1 MGNWISV
8 YSVEPARLDAV
19 IASKS
24 DAEFEKILAAT
35 PELASDDVK
44 RGLVRRL
51 IDGGF
56 GRGEQSD
63 GGPLVYAFQAICRAC
78 ASHRATVEIYV
89 DEKLFPELWN
99 FVWGAPETP
108 QGLPTPKQG
117 SPAVGFWEAA
127 SVGHQIEVFKK
138 LDRNALAERNK
149 GQRYDAEILELLA
162 VLRGAQSEGRGI
174 YVFFSE

>member
-1 MGNWISV
+1 VGNWISV
-8 YSVEPARLDAV
+8 YSVESARLNAV
-19 IASKS
+19 IASTS
-24 DAEFEKILAAT
+24 DAEFDKVLAAT

-99 FVWGAPETP
+99 FVWGAADTP
-108 QGLPTPKQG
+108 QGVPMSKHG
-117 SPAVGFWEAA
+117 SPAVGFWNAA
-127 SVGHQIEVFKK
+127 SVADQIEVLKK
-138 LDRNALAERNK
+138 LDRAALADRNK

-174 YVFFSE
+174 CVFFSE